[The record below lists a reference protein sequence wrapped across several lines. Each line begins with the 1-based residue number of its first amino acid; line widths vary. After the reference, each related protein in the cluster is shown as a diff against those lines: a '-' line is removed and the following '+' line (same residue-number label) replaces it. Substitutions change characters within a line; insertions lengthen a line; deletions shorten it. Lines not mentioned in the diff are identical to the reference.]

1 MSSIKLESPLKPTG
15 DQPKAI
21 KELTQGLINGSK
33 FQTLLGATGTGKTFT
48 IANVISNVGKKTLVM
63 AHNKTLAGQLYME
76 LKDLFPN
83 NRVEYFIS
91 YFDFYQ
97 PEAYIPRSDTYIE
110 KSAKTNQEI
119 EMMRLSTFN
128 SLTTSQDVIVVAS
141 VAAIYGAAN
150 PKEFEKFK
158 IIFKVGQNV
167 VIKDLQ
173 DMLVKL
179 NYKRN
184 NIDLSPGS
192 YRLKGDT
199 LEIAPG
205 WTSEYIIRISFFG
218 NEIEEI
224 KLLDVLTSNTLSK
237 LPIIA
242 IYPADEYVIDNNKF
256 STSLDRIKKELE
268 LTVNNFKRE
277 NKLIEAQRIEQ
288 RTIQDIES
296 LKEFGRCPGI
306 ENYSRHLELRN
317 EGETPYTLLDY
328 FGDDWLLVMDESHMS
343 VPQIRGMYNTDRSRK
358 QTLVDFG
365 FRLPSAMDNRPLNF
379 EEYCSKIKNVIFVS
393 ATPNEYEIN
402 LSQKHVV
409 EQIVRPTGL
418 LDPIVEIR
426 KSEGQID
433 DIIVELK
440 NQIKK
445 NQRML
450 IVTLTIRMAEE
461 ITNYLKQKN
470 FKVAYIHNEL
480 KTLQRGKVLNDLR
493 RGKYDAIV
501 GINLL
506 REGIDLPEVSLVA
519 ILDADKEGFLRN
531 DKSLI
536 QIIGRAARNID
547 GRVIMYADKI
557 TESITTAMKE
567 TDRRRKI
574 QEEHNR
580 KNNIT
585 PKTII
590 KDIRDDIKGHELGTE
605 VEEYL
610 KDKKGKKT
618 TRAKAQVIARLKQ
631 QMMQAAKNQEYERAA
646 EIRDMII
653 EVEEDSDERVN

>member
-1 MSSIKLESPLKPTG
+1 
-15 DQPKAI
+15 
-21 KELTQGLINGSK
+21 
-33 FQTLLGATGTGKTFT
+33 
-48 IANVISNVGKKTLVM
+48 
-63 AHNKTLAGQLYME
+63 
-76 LKDLFPN
+76 
-83 NRVEYFIS
+83 
-91 YFDFYQ
+91 
-97 PEAYIPRSDTYIE
+97 
-110 KSAKTNQEI
+110 
-119 EMMRLSTFN
+119 
-128 SLTTSQDVIVVAS
+128 
-141 VAAIYGAAN
+141 
-150 PKEFEKFK
+150 
-158 IIFKVGQNV
+158 
-167 VIKDLQ
+167 
-173 DMLVKL
+173 
-179 NYKRN
+179 
-184 NIDLSPGS
+184 
-192 YRLKGDT
+192 
-199 LEIAPG
+199 
-205 WTSEYIIRISFFG
+205 
-218 NEIEEI
+218 
-224 KLLDVLTSNTLSK
+224 
-237 LPIIA
+237 
-242 IYPADEYVIDNNKF
+242 VIDNNNF

-296 LKEFGRCPGI
+296 LKEFGTCPGI
-306 ENYSRHLELRN
+306 ENYSRHLELRE
-317 EGETPYTLLDY
+317 EGATPYTLVDY

-358 QTLVDFG
+358 KTLVDYG

-379 EEYCSKIKNVIFVS
+379 DEFNSKIKNVIYVS
-393 ATPNEYEIN
+393 ATPNEYETD
-402 LSQKHVV
+402 LSGKQVV

-418 LDPIVEIR
+418 LDPLIEIR

-433 DIIVELK
+433 DIILELK
-440 NQIKK
+440 NQVKK

-450 IVTLTIRMAEE
+450 ILTLTIRMAEE

-470 FKVAYIHNEL
+470 FKVAYLHSEL

-493 RGKYDAIV
+493 RGKFDAIV

-536 QIIGRAARNID
+536 QIIGRAARNVE
-547 GRVIMYADKI
+547 GKVIMYADKV
-557 TESITTAMKE
+557 TESIKIAIKE
-567 TDRRRKI
+567 TDRRREI
-574 QEEHNR
+574 QEKHNK

-585 PKTII
+585 PTTII

-610 KDKKGKKT
+610 KDKKGKRT

-631 QMMQAAKNQEYERAA
+631 QMMQAAKNKEYERAA